1 VKLGAQTLVSSV
13 IALVLFGALLF
24 APAGTFDYWQA
35 WLFIGVFVVA
45 SALPTVCLTV
55 QNPAALERRMRG
67 GPTAETR
74 GAQKIASSFTLLS
87 FPAAM
92 VVSALDHRFGWSE
105 VPTALSLL
113 GALVVAVGITITF
126 VVIIQNGY
134 AAANITVESGQTV
147 VSTGLYGLVRHPM
160 YVGILIILAGTPL
173 ALGSYW
179 GLLVL
184 IPATFTFAFR
194 ITDEE
199 KLLKEELDGYV
210 PYTRDVHYRL
220 MPFVW

>member
-1 VKLGAQTLVSSV
+1 MKLGDRTLVASV

-45 SALPTVCLTV
+45 SAVPTGYLAVK
-55 QNPAALERRMRG
+55 NPAALERRMHG

-74 GAQKIASSFTLLS
+74 GAQKIASSLTLLS

-105 VPTALSLL
+105 VPTVISLL
-113 GALVVAVGITITF
+113 GAVVVAAGITITF
-126 VVIIQNGY
+126 VVIIQNVY

-199 KLLKEELDGYV
+199 KLLKEELDGYL

>member
-13 IALVLFGALLF
+13 ITLVLFGALLF

-45 SALPTVCLTV
+45 SAVPTVYLTV
-55 QNPAALERRMRG
+55 KNPAALERRMHG

-105 VPTALSLL
+105 VPTVISLI
-113 GALVVAVGITITF
+113 GAVVVAAGITITF

-179 GLLVL
+179 ALLVL

-199 KLLKEELDGYV
+199 KLLKEELYGYL